1 MNSKKPSNRFLAL
14 LLSLCMVLT
23 MVPFTVFAASGTVAY
38 IGDTG
43 YDSLASAVEAAL
55 GGETIIMQEDDSAA
69 QKITID
75 KDLTI
80 ELNGHSLTATAIKI
94 TDGKVSISDRRGT
107 ASIQSTVATAFQTDF
122 NSSAEL

>member
-43 YDSLASAVEAAL
+43 YDSLASAVEAAS
-55 GGETIIMQEDDSAA
+55 GGETIIMQEDEMCIRDRGQSAWNTLLSRFLYWYTCCP
-69 QKITID
+69 ICCHF
-75 KDLTI
+75 LRRR
-80 ELNGHSLTATAIKI
+80 
-94 TDGKVSISDRRGT
+94 ISDSRSYFFMT
-107 ASIQSTVATAFQTDF
+107 CSTDRKSVV
-122 NSSAEL
+122 

>member
-43 YDSLASAVEAAL
+43 YDSLASAVEAAS
-55 GGETIIMQEDDSAA
+55 GGETFIMQ
-69 QKITID
+69 KMIRLP
-75 KDLTI
+75 KD
-80 ELNGHSLTATAIKI
+80 NNRQRH
-94 TDGKVSISDRRGT
+94 
-107 ASIQSTVATAFQTDF
+107 
-122 NSSAEL
+122 NH